1 MYFEQLAKD
10 KWKCI
15 GDGPRNPVTGKRK
28 LISRRGKTK
37 AEAKKRVLEAIE
49 HARVSFEYN
58 EKITFAEFCEQF
70 MVQYRL
76 RGNKETTNI
85 YREYCLSLF
94 VNYIGNVKITAITAK
109 QLQDI
114 LNDLFDKKVAHN
126 TLKGTH
132 NAIKQLFKHAADA
145 NLISVSPAETLF
157 VPKQKMQLIENIDL
171 EIRKLYLESAELK
184 QLLNE
189 ADKHRNVLFR
199 TAVYLIAFTGMR
211 PGEAFALKKSDIDFN
226 RKVIHITKTMAAK
239 NSIKGEFELTPPKTL
254 NAIRIIDIDDIVVE
268 KIKYLLNFKYLKD
281 WEQSE
286 FIFGDKTG
294 VPPTIKS
301 LNQFCKRLGM
311 AAKISKQCR
320 TYILRHT
327 HISLLAEA
335 NVDLPYIM
343 NRVGH
348 LNSKTTTQIYL
359 HVTEGMR
366 KNAASMMHKKFT
378 QLLTQAP
385 ENTLSE

>member
-1 MYFEQLAKD
+1 MYFEQISKTS
-10 KWKCI
+10 WKCI
-15 GDGPRNPVTGKRK
+15 GEGPRHPVTGKRK
-28 LISRRGKTK
+28 QISRRAKTK
-37 AEAKKRVLEAIE
+37 TEAKKRVEEAIE
-49 HARVSFEYN
+49 QASISFEFN
-58 EKITFAEFCEQF
+58 IKITFTEFVEKF
-70 MVQYRL
+70 MKQYRL
-76 RGNKETTNI
+76 RGNKETTNE
-85 YREYCLSLF
+85 YRQYCLSL
-94 VNYIGNVKITAITAK
+94 YTSYLGNLKITSITTK

-132 NAIKQLFKHAADA
+132 NAIKQLFKYAADT
-145 NLISVSPAETLF
+145 NLISDSPAETLF

-171 EIRKLYLESAELK
+171 EIRKLYLESSELK
-184 QLLNE
+184 MLLNQ
-189 ADKHRNVLFR
+189 ADKHNNVLFR

-211 PGEAFALKKSDIDFN
+211 PGEAFALKKSDVDFN

-254 NAIRIIDIDDIVVE
+254 NAIRTIDIDDIVIE
-268 KIKYLLNFKYLKD
+268 KIKYLMNFKYLKD
-281 WEQSE
+281 WEKSE
-286 FIFGDKTG
+286 FLFGDKTG
-294 VPPTIKS
+294 VPPTIKA
-301 LNQFCKRLGM
+301 LNQYCKKLGRE
-311 AAKISKQCR
+311 AKIVKQCR

-335 NVDLPYIM
+335 NVDLQYIM

-366 KNAASMMHKKFT
+366 ENAANMMHKKFT
-378 QLLTQAP
+378 ELLTKVP
-385 ENTLSE
+385 ENTLTE